1 MCPLALSRKH
11 CCWFILPTRLRLQLR
26 LQEAEGLLSHTR
38 WLPWALWPPRVCHF
52 KGGTDGLTGMQIQY
66 RDLEAGAGVVS
77 EAGGARNRALSS
89 LERGRG

>member
-1 MCPLALSRKH
+1 MSFFEGRVHWRANRISAEK
-11 CCWFILPTRLRLQLR
+11 QLR

-38 WLPWALWPPRVCHF
+38 WLPWPPRVCHI
-52 KGGTDGLTGMQIQY
+52 KGGTDGLTGMQEQY

-77 EAGGARNRALSS
+77 EAGGAGNGALSS

>member
-1 MCPLALSRKH
+1 M
-11 CCWFILPTRLRLQLR
+11 
-26 LQEAEGLLSHTR
+26 
-38 WLPWALWPPRVCHF
+38 WPPRVCHF

-77 EAGGARNRALSS
+77 EAGGARNGALSS